1 MWEALLVSTS
11 LHLNKMRTAMSVK
24 VKINNRNFTLSW
36 DEFEKLVLR
45 KTLGATVE
53 ILSMG

>member
-1 MWEALLVSTS
+1 
-11 LHLNKMRTAMSVK
+11 MSVQI
-24 VKINNRNFTLSW
+24 KINNRKFTLSW

-53 ILSMG
+53 ILSVG

>member
-1 MWEALLVSTS
+1 
-11 LHLNKMRTAMSVK
+11 MSVK
-24 VKINNRNFTLSW
+24 VKINNREFTLSW

-45 KTLGATVE
+45 KAPTALVA

>member
-1 MWEALLVSTS
+1 
-11 LHLNKMRTAMSVK
+11 MSVK

-45 KTLGATVE
+45 KTLRATVE